1 MPRPRGPHESPR
13 PNRPLRI
20 TTIVETASLTPHMVR
35 IVVEGPELE
44 GFTVGEFTDHYV
56 KCRFGENT
64 RTYTVRDWDADRLRL
79 TLDFVVHGEEGI
91 AGPWAATARP
101 GDTLTLTG
109 PGGGYAPSSDADWHL
124 MVGDEAVIPA
134 IAVSL
139 DRINPGAGLRHPRDW
154 RSRGR
159 AAARLPGDLRLQ
171 WLHRTL
177 GPGEDPDLQLHAVRA
192 LDLPEGRGQAFVHG
206 EAEAVLRVRRHL
218 LQERGIHQDDLS
230 ATGYWKLR
238 RTDEQWRA
246 EKPDWITQAEADDD
260 AKAAVPGRPSRP
272 H

>member
-1 MPRPRGPHESPR
+1 
-13 PNRPLRI
+13 
-20 TTIVETASLTPHMVR
+20 
-35 IVVEGPELE
+35 
-44 GFTVGEFTDHYV
+44 
-56 KCRFGENT
+56 
-64 RTYTVRDWDADRLRL
+64 
-79 TLDFVVHGEEGI
+79 
-91 AGPWAATARP
+91 
-101 GDTLTLTG
+101 
-109 PGGGYAPSSDADWHL
+109 

-139 DRINPGAGLRHPRDW
+139 DRINPGVPVFVVLEVGGPEDEQPLR
-154 RSRGR
+154 SSGN
-159 AAARLPGDLRLQ
+159 LRLQ

-177 GPGEDPDLQLHAVRA
+177 GPGEDPDLQLQTVRA

-218 LQERGIHQDDLS
+218 LQDRGIHRDDLS

-246 EKPDWITQAEADDD
+246 EKRDWITQAEADDD
-260 AKAAVPGRPSRP
+260 TKAAVPDGPSRP

>member
-1 MPRPRGPHESPR
+1 MNRPR
-13 PNRPLRI
+13 PNRPLRV
-20 TTIVETASLTPHMVR
+20 TTVVETAWLTPHMVR
-35 IVVEGPELE
+35 VIVEGPALD
-44 GFTVGEFTDHYV
+44 GFVVGEFTDHYV
-56 KCRFGENT
+56 KCRFGEST
-64 RTYTVRDWDADRLRL
+64 RTYTVRDWDANRRRL
-79 TLDFVVHGEEGI
+79 TLDFVVHGEAGI
-91 AGPWAATARP
+91 AGPWAATARS

-109 PGGGYAPSSDADWHL
+109 PGGGYAPSPDVDWHL

-139 DRINPGAGLRHPRDW
+139 DRIKPGVPVFVILEVGGPEDEQPL
-154 RSRGR
+154 SS
-159 AAARLPGDLRLQ
+159 PGDLRLQ

-177 GPGEDPDLQLHAVRA
+177 GPDEDPDLQLQAVRA

-218 LQERGIHQDDLS
+218 LQERGIHRDDLS

-246 EKPDWITQAEADDD
+246 EKRDWITQAEADDA
-260 AKAAVPGRPSRP
+260 AKAAVPGGPSRP
-272 H
+272 LAGG

>member
-1 MPRPRGPHESPR
+1 MTRPRPD
-13 PNRPLRI
+13 RPLRN
-20 TTIVETASLTPHMVR
+20 TIVVEATQLTPNMVR
-35 IVVEGPELE
+35 IVVEGSELDD
-44 GFTVGEFTDHYV
+44 FAVGEFTDHYV
-56 KCRFGENT
+56 KCRFGETT
-64 RTYTVRDWDADRLRL
+64 RTYTVRDWDANRLRL
-79 TLDFVVHGEEGI
+79 TLDFVVHGDRGI

-101 GDTLTLTG
+101 GDTLVLTG
-109 PGGGYAPSSDADWHL
+109 PGGGYAPSPEVDWHL

-139 DRINPGAGLRHPRDW
+139 EEINPGVPVFVVLEVGGREDEQPLGSPGNLR
-154 RSRGR
+154 S
-159 AAARLPGDLRLQ
+159 Q

-177 GPGEDPDLQLHAVRA
+177 GPGEDPDLQLQAVRA

-218 LQERGIHQDDLS
+218 LSERGVHRDDLS

-246 EKPDWITQAEADDD
+246 EKRDWIAQAEADVDTQ
-260 AKAAVPGRPSRP
+260 AQTPG
-272 H
+272 